1 MEMSV
6 TEFVEKRIARM
17 NEIVTCEGC
26 GRSGSRYVS
35 NVQMFHT
42 EGERYYGSPLKQGMG
57 SIIVQ
62 GTVCGSCV
70 RAQAQGKVNALSAT
84 YVPSEMANRP
94 LSVNELP

>member
-1 MEMSV
+1 M
-6 TEFVEKRIARM
+6 TNIDKLIARR
-17 NEIVTCEGC
+17 NEIVTCETC

-35 NVQMFHT
+35 NVQMFHSD
-42 EGERYYGSPLKQGMG
+42 GERYYGSPLKANMG

-62 GTVCGSCV
+62 GMVCGSCV

-94 LSVNELP
+94 LRVNEMP